1 MRASRR
7 ITDLSL
13 DDSLAPLTPTHDL
26 HSGSD
31 HGAPESILGRETAD
45 GFAFRA
51 QRSYRA
57 AMTSGEA
64 VSGLQRVILNERG
77 RLLRFL
83 AARGAGDEAEDVL
96 HDLWQRVA
104 AAPSE
109 PIADTVSYLFR
120 AAENLMRDRR
130 RSSVSRARRQQEWHE
145 VSVPETEAPKGE
157 RSLIAREQLRRVET
171 ALAALGPR
179 ADHVFR
185 RYRLDGVGQA
195 LIARE
200 LGISLS
206 SVEKDLQKAYRALAQ
221 LKAAFDAD

>member
-1 MRASRR
+1 VRATRVSHR
-7 ITDLSL
+7 IADLSL
-13 DDSLAPLTPTHDL
+13 DDTLASYEDPMLEPEPAR
-26 HSGSD
+26 D
-31 HGAPESILGRETAD
+31 HAG

-51 QRSYRA
+51 QQDYRA
-57 AMTSGEA
+57 AMIPDEA
-64 VSGLQRVILNERG
+64 VSGLQQVILNERS

-83 AARGAGDEAEDVL
+83 SARGAGDEAEDVL

-109 PIADTVSYLFR
+109 PIADSVSYLFR

-171 ALAALGPR
+171 ALAELGPR

-195 LIARE
+195 VIARE
-200 LGISLS
+200 LGVSLS
-206 SVEKDLQKAYRALAQ
+206 SVEKDLQKAYRALAT
-221 LKAAFDAD
+221 LKATFDAD